1 MILAR
6 ALLLLTLAGACSDE
20 AAQNSAQRPQPVKR
34 IIEPPKLDE
43 LRVVAP
49 IAIRSTGIGPFLVGE
64 KTSALLPRQRDG
76 ERVQRFD
83 IPNVVRTGLMRFEE
97 DQVLVGGEPGT
108 TASFVAVVSREMAQT
123 ETGGVHVGSTGT
135 DFEAAQGPRA
145 NDPYI
150 ARDPRLAVMTK
161 LPNVR
166 AVLDANR
173 IIAFVVAAEPVP
185 PTVPPSE
192 QPPCARPPL
201 SATAIGICFT
211 SAGELV
217 ERIGENLTVKSA
229 DGTRTYATL
238 NVPSLRFVAPLRVV
252 EDGLDDLVAVS
263 ASYGDDG
270 SRRWSIAAYR
280 LEPGRLVKVAEA
292 DPAFDVTSEEMRW
305 VGADLTDV
313 SMYFELAAQVGS
325 ISVSGVITTT
335 KGGKVRDVGMISE
348 LTIARRAT
356 RTGPPGKATDPPP
369 DAPPPPDAAP
379 DAGPGGP
386 RSTAGD

>member
-1 MILAR
+1 VTATRAFVLLA
-6 ALLLLTLAGACSDE
+6 AFGACSD
-20 AAQNSAQRPQPVKR
+20 APTQAPAQRAQPAKR

-76 ERVQRFD
+76 ARVQRFD

-108 TASFVAVVSREMAQT
+108 TATFVAVVSREMAQT
-123 ETGGVHVGSTGT
+123 ENGGVHVGSTGSEL
-135 DFEAAQGPRA
+135 EAAHGPRA
-145 NDPYI
+145 SDPYI

-166 AVLDANR
+166 AVLDSDR
-173 IIAFVVAAEPVP
+173 IIAFVVAADPVT
-185 PTVPPSE
+185 PTLPPSE
-192 QPPCARPPL
+192 HPACERPPL
-201 SATAIGICFT
+201 TATTMGLCFT
-211 SAGELV
+211 HAGEVV
-217 ERIGENLTVKSA
+217 ERIGDDLTVKSA

-238 NVPSLRFVAPLRVV
+238 TVPSLRFVAPLRVV

-270 SRRWSIAAYR
+270 ARRWSIAAYR

-292 DPAFDVTSEEMRW
+292 DPAFEVTSEEMRW

-325 ISVSGVITTT
+325 IAVSGVITTM
-335 KGGKVRDVGMISE
+335 KAGKVRDVGVISE
-348 LTIARRAT
+348 LAIARRAI
-356 RTGPPGKATDPPP
+356 RSGPPSKASDAPP
-369 DAPPPPDAAP
+369 DALPAPEAAP
-379 DAGPGGP
+379 DAQKAP
-386 RSTAGD
+386 